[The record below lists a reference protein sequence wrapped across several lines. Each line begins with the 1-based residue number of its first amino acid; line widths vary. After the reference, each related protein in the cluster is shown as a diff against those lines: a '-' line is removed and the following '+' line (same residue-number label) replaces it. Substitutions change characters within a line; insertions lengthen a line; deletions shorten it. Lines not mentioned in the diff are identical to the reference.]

1 MRIQSKNTTVVYA
14 GQEILG
20 PGQCIDAADY
30 GFGRDFTTRAEPVI
44 LAEAPV
50 IMASGNAQ
58 GAFNLPV
65 CIDFASDDAA
75 FKEAL
80 QRTAFV
86 EENQTGELE
95 LTIDEVAQKWEAGIQ
110 RIDGKIT
117 HLPNCVRLTVT
128 YDFLLGKKITTATPG

>member
-1 MRIQSKNTTVVYA
+1 MRLQSKNTTAIYA

-20 PGQCIDAADY
+20 PGQCIDATDY

-44 LAEAPV
+44 RAAAPV

-58 GAFNLPV
+58 GTFNLPV
-65 CIDFASDDAA
+65 CIDFASEDAA

-80 QRTAFV
+80 QRTAFA
-86 EENQTGELE
+86 EENQTGKLE

-110 RIDGKIT
+110 RIDCKLI

-128 YDFLLGKKITTATPG
+128 YDFLLGKKTTAEA

>member
-1 MRIQSKNTTVVYA
+1 MRLQSKNTTAIYA
-14 GQEILG
+14 GQEILW
-20 PGQCIDAADY
+20 PGQCLDATDY
-30 GFGRDFTTRAEPVI
+30 GFARDFTTRAEPVI

-58 GAFNLPV
+58 GTFSLPV
-65 CIDFASDDAA
+65 CIDFFSEDDA
-75 FKEAL
+75 FKEGL

-110 RIDGKIT
+110 RIDWKIT

-128 YDFLLGKKITTATPG
+128 YDFLLGKNITTVTPG